1 MISACMEARRNRS
14 NSFSNS
20 HPSLMEAGLT
30 LIISRTGAANSRKLM
45 KFNSGFI
52 PKMPTIFT
60 CLSWL
65 NGRLQWLSSQQLV
78 NLAIAA
84 CSSGRPYT
92 SSIALKSL
100 EVPKITSQANDGNVL
115 SVYSLADETC
125 EVSA

>member
-1 MISACMEARRNRS
+1 
-14 NSFSNS
+14 
-20 HPSLMEAGLT
+20 MEAGLT
-30 LIISRTGAANSRKLM
+30 LIISRTGEANSRKLM

-60 CLSWL
+60 SLSWL

-78 NLAIAA
+78 NVAIA
-84 CSSGRPYT
+84 CSSGRAYT

-125 EVSA
+125 KVSA

>member
-20 HPSLMEAGLT
+20 HPPLMEAGLT
-30 LIISRTGAANSRKLM
+30 VIVSRTGEANSRKLM
-45 KFNSGFI
+45 KFNSAFI

-60 CLSWL
+60 CRSWL
-65 NGRLQWLSSQQLV
+65 NGQLQRSSSQQLV
-78 NLAIAA
+78 HLTTVVA
-84 CSSGRPYT
+84 CSSGRAYT

-100 EVPKITSQANDGNVL
+100 EVHKITSQANDGNAL

-125 EVSA
+125 EV